1 LANKNLSATL
11 TAEASVVVAVKK
23 CRVDS
28 WSYSGDVAVDEE
40 VRVSGI
46 DITAEL
52 DGANSASYFTGS
64 IFDLLPGANDLIYT
78 DSEGTRTVRIT
89 VVKSDLG

>member
-1 LANKNLSATL
+1 MPRRFM
-11 TAEASVVVAVKK
+11 VIQWR
-23 CRVDS
+23 CGG
-28 WSYSGDVAVDEE
+28 YEE